1 MTDLRKKDW
10 RQGDQ
15 FREDL
20 LWSGEGIIFGTT
32 VVGAE
37 RRFIRRYLIPF
48 FILKEVHPLSSHSL
62 RDLSP

>member
-20 LWSGEGIIFGTT
+20 LWSSEGIIFGTT

-37 RRFIRRYLIPF
+37 RRRSIRRYLIPF
-48 FILKEVHPLSSHSL
+48 FILKVLVN
-62 RDLSP
+62 

>member
-37 RRFIRRYLIPF
+37 RRRSIRRYLIPF
-48 FILKEVHPLSSHSL
+48 FILKVLVN
-62 RDLSP
+62 

>member
-37 RRFIRRYLIPF
+37 RRR
-48 FILKEVHPLSSHSL
+48 LKEGI
-62 RDLSP
+62 

>member
-32 VVGAE
+32 VVGGRE
-37 RRFIRRYLIPF
+37 EIYKKVFN
-48 FILKEVHPLSSHSL
+48 PLFHFKFL
-62 RDLSP
+62 VN

>member
-20 LWSGEGIIFGTT
+20 LWSGEGIIFGTA

-48 FILKEVHPLSSHSL
+48 FILKVLVN
-62 RDLSP
+62 